1 MRTVGLVIAE
11 KGGDGS
17 GLGVVYTDE
26 ELFEH
31 LMREVVLGRDKGDE
45 ALAADVVWIE
55 SMTCVSYSNNLSLFC
70 RDESYR
76 FDPRIC

>member
-17 GLGVVYTDE
+17 GLDVVYTGE
-26 ELFEH
+26 ESFEH
-31 LMREVVLGRDKGDE
+31 FIGEAVLGRDKGDE
-45 ALAADVVWIE
+45 ALAADFVWNE

-70 RDESYR
+70 GDESYR
-76 FDPRIC
+76 FDSRIC

>member
-17 GLGVVYTDE
+17 GLDVVYTGE

-31 LMREVVLGRDKGDE
+31 FIGEAVLGRDNGDE
-45 ALAADVVWIE
+45 ALAADVVWNE
-55 SMTCVSYSNNLSLFC
+55 SMTCVSYSDNLSLFC
-70 RDESYR
+70 SDESYR
-76 FDPRIC
+76 FDSRIC